1 MATPNDK
8 TKTPH
13 PMAVLEEAKLQRD
26 AQTRKENKDLDRQ
39 QRDVQQLKDLDYG
52 VGFSSDKTLAR
63 RYATTRKTIWTW
75 AGDPENPFPQPKKIS
90 ANITRW
96 MNSEIKEHEEKH
108 FRGPHNDPK

>member
-1 MATPNDK
+1 MTKPIDKEEREAT
-8 TKTPH
+8 
-13 PMAVLEEAKLQRD
+13 
-26 AQTRKENKDLDRQ
+26 
-39 QRDVQQLKDLDYG
+39 QLKDLDEG
-52 VGFSSDKTLAR
+52 VGYSSDKILAR

-108 FRGPHNDPK
+108 FKGASQWP